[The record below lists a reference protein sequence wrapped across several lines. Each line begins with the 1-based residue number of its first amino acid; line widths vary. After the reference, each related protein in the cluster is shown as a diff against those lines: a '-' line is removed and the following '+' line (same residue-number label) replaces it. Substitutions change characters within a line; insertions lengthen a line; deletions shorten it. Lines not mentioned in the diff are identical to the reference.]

1 MNSYNTENLWTL
13 FGNEA
18 LADPLPH
25 VQKLFECITGENI
38 EKTLY
43 HTPYELPQFTIFQ
56 PDVAGLGRF
65 SYLPTGE
72 RLYVRVRSYF
82 GTSEVKG
89 RALVPM
95 AFGEKRELTI
105 VVTSIS
111 SPLKEGSIKVVIA
124 NWLTNEDADPTRGAP
139 PRALRAPSQGAYGV
153 SISPFVLLDS
163 FVGKNKK
170 TVSIGGYEALW
181 AGSTTI
187 IEAWDT
193 LRDCAL
199 QTVVQRGV
207 SNSYLAEWVA
217 GVEKRSKVDLS
228 IIFECGGSGLE
239 KVINKSAS
247 KIGRSLEAR
256 RAHPNP
262 DEFPENVP
270 DVASA
275 LRVANYHFE
284 HGTLL
289 AIVDMLAR
297 DTFKGVGLTIFNVPT
312 KFPLYL
318 TACIFLSAFPEIARL
333 PNTGASNAE
342 DSANAA
348 TLVELYRASTSGTD
362 MATGQRSSAFE
373 AVLAVACDG
382 AGAFTERKV
391 SRKSQDGS
399 VKSVYVRA
407 DGSGR
412 SEEQASHVPYAIES
426 MRRQGAALLQELF
439 GHFTKETQAW
449 DAKNKISYLGNEAFD
464 AAVDTT
470 SGRLARI
477 AVSGRRKA
485 GGSTGSAAQAWAR
498 SVRIST
504 RAAIQRVVLETMI
517 EMNRFLTDGTFRMCR
532 YAAENTPEEEAVSG
546 VATGIARNANA
557 CRVVHSDLVNYF
569 TAGVS
574 ALITEGIPRVFPIRP
589 NTRAKCG
596 DCGNGFD
603 PLWIAVRD
611 NLAVCEECNVLFCL
625 ECYTIR
631 VKNMVAANGGDTI
644 TLKTMNEHPQLMRCV
659 RCVR

>member
-13 FGNEA
+13 FGSEA
-18 LADPLPH
+18 LADPLTNL
-25 VQKLFECITGENI
+25 QTLFECITGEHI

-43 HTPYELPQFTIFQ
+43 HTPFELPQYTLFQ
-56 PDVAGLGRF
+56 PDLAGLGRF
-65 SYLPTGE
+65 SYLSTGE

-82 GTSEVKG
+82 GTNERTG
-89 RALVPM
+89 RGLVPM
-95 AFGEKRELTI
+95 EFGETRELTI
-105 VVTSIS
+105 VVTSIAN
-111 SPLKEGSIKVVIA
+111 PLKEGSVKVVIA
-124 NWLTNEDADPTRGAP
+124 NWLANEPADPTRGAP
-139 PRALRAPSQGAYGV
+139 PRAVRAPSQAVYGV

-170 TVSIGGYEALW
+170 TVCIGGYEALW
-181 AGSTTI
+181 SGSTTI

-199 QTVVQRGV
+199 RTVVQRGI
-207 SNSYLAEWVA
+207 SNNYLAEWVA

-228 IIFECGGSGLE
+228 IIFECGGSGME
-239 KVINKSAS
+239 QVVGKSAA

-256 RAHPNP
+256 LAHPNQN
-262 DEFPENVP
+262 EFPENVP
-270 DVASA
+270 DVTNAF
-275 LRVANYHFE
+275 RVANYHFE

-289 AIVDMLAR
+289 AMVDMLAR
-297 DTFKGVGLTIFNVPT
+297 DTFKGVGLTVFNVPT

-333 PNTGASNAE
+333 PNTGPSNAE

-362 MATGQRSSAFE
+362 MATGMRSSAFE

-407 DGSGR
+407 DASGK

-449 DAKNKISYLGNEAFD
+449 DAKHKISYLGKEAFD
-464 AAVDTT
+464 AAMGVT

-477 AVSGRRKA
+477 AVSDRRKA

-504 RAAIQRVVLETMI
+504 RAAMQRVVLETVI
-517 EMNRFLTDGTFRMCR
+517 EVNRFLTDGTFRMCR
-532 YAAENTPEEEAVSG
+532 YAAENTPEEEAFSG
-546 VATGIARNANA
+546 AATGIARNANA
-557 CRVVHSDLVNYF
+557 CHVVHSDLVTYF
-569 TAGVS
+569 TSGVS

-589 NTRAKCG
+589 NTRVRCG

-603 PLWIAVRD
+603 PLWVTVRD

-625 ECYTIR
+625 DCYKIR
-631 VKNMVAANGGDTI
+631 VKNMIAANGGDTI
-644 TLKTMNEHPQLMRCV
+644 TLKIMNEHPQLMRCV